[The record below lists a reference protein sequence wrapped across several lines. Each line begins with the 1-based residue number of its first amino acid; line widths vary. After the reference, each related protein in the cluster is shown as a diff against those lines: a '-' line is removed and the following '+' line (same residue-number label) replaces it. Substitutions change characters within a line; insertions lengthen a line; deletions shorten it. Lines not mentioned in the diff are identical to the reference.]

1 MRVITVF
8 RRRED
13 VLGNI
18 VRIRISISFIPRA
31 VHADQHLCQPFT
43 GAIFADGHAMFAEH
57 FFHTCLGH
65 LIDGAAIDHIDRLS
79 QRGGLIGHRQALRRR
94 IDLIRFRHR
103 VL

>member
-43 GAIFADGHAMFAEH
+43 GAIFAEH